1 VKRFLG
7 MLVSVGTMV
16 VLLSTLTGCPDT
28 KTKTTDTKK
37 VDVEKTDTGTK
48 KTTEEKKTE
57 ETKKKR
63 QLKGPSHLRT

>member
-7 MLVSVGTMV
+7 VLVSVGAMV
-16 VLLSTLTGCPDT
+16 VLLGTLTGCPDT

-37 VDVEKTDTGTK
+37 VEVEKTDSGTK

-57 ETKKKR
+57 ETKKKD
-63 QLKGPSHLRT
+63 S